1 MPDQVGSITLPVPVP
16 PAHPLPAWQVF
27 RLLRRN
33 IIATWPRAAYEDMV
47 VRRRLFG
54 TDTLIVSDPALVR
67 HVLTS
72 NAANYERPL
81 SIRRPLRPALR
92 NGLALSEGADWRRQ
106 RRMLAPLFT
115 PQHVGSLLPHFAAA
129 GAGLLAHATGER
141 VNLADLLQRAAVDAV
156 CRALF
161 SVPAEAAG
169 GAGLPG
175 LIREFL
181 EGVGRITIW
190 DVLSRREADFAWFMR
205 GRVAFA
211 ARWTAGIN
219 AVIAARDALPPDAA
233 RRDVLQLLRDA
244 RDPEG
249 GGALT
254 EDEIGEQVATLLAA
268 GFETTARAM
277 FWTVYLLSFDRPTQ
291 TAIRAELAAFPPGRV
306 RMLADLVRWPALRRA
321 FLRGIAPL
329 PAFPVHQPGR
339 PRARPGGRTRHRPGR
354 DRVGLPLD
362 HPSAPPVLGGS
373 RFLPARPLGGA
384 RGADRPEFPALRRRP
399 ADLHRRRLRAG
410 GGHVAAGNAAGALRD
425 RAGRCPAGAAAS
437 GACHRTKRGTVVPA
451 AAMDGPAGRPAIRHR
466 RHLSPARQ
474 PSLHRIVSCC
484 DRKRVPMRPGSM

>member
-321 FLRGIAPL
+321 FLEALRLYPPFPFISRVARAP
-329 PAFPVHQPGR
+329 
-339 PRARPGGRTRHRPGR
+339 
-354 DRVGLPLD
+354 DRVGELAID
-362 HPSAPPVLGGS
+362 
-373 RFLPARPLGGA
+373 
-384 RGADRPEFPALRRRP
+384 RGAIVLA
-399 ADLHRRRLRAG
+399 
-410 GGHVAAGNAAGALRD
+410 
-425 RAGRCPAGAAAS
+425 CPWII
-437 GACHRTKRGTVVPA
+437 H
-451 AAMDGPAGRPAIRHR
+451 RHR
-466 RHLSPARQ
+466 RFWEAPDSFRPARWVGREEQ
-474 PSLHRIVSCC
+474 TGPNFLPFGAGPRICIGAAFAQAEAMLLLAMLLARFEIVLDDARPVLPQVVLATVPSVEPWFRLRPWT
-484 DRKRVPMRPGSM
+484 VPPAAPLSGTGDT